1 MQKKSGT
8 EYDEMTNLIK
18 SLKEKSVQVLIFF
31 NFWNVFAIQHY
42 TWFYSLENLTLCN
55 AYSIYKSLQ
64 VFNWRTARFEVNSGK
79 IW

>member
-31 NFWNVFAIQHY
+31 NF
-42 TWFYSLENLTLCN
+42 
-55 AYSIYKSLQ
+55 
-64 VFNWRTARFEVNSGK
+64 
-79 IW
+79 